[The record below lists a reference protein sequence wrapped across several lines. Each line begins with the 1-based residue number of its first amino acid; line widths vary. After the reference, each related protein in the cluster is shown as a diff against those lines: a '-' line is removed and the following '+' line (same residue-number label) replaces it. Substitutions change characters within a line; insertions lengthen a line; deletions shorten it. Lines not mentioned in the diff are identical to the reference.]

1 MYAASR
7 RRFLQLRS
15 PGIAS
20 AYEAYAD
27 HTIVPALTLRCNRYV
42 AKNGK
47 HAYYGPP
54 KDKP

>member
-7 RRFLQLRS
+7 RRFLQLSS

-20 AYEAYAD
+20 AYEADAD
-27 HTIVPALTLRCNRYV
+27 HTIVRALTSRHNHYLTKC
-42 AKNGK
+42 GK

>member
-1 MYAASR
+1 MYTASR
-7 RRFLQLRS
+7 RRILQLRG

-20 AYEAYAD
+20 ACEADAD
-27 HTIVPALTLRCNRYV
+27 DTIVRALTLRQNRYLT
-42 AKNGK
+42 KNGK

>member
-15 PGIAS
+15 PRIAS
-20 AYEAYAD
+20 AYEADAD
-27 HTIVPALTLRCNRYV
+27 HPIVRALTLRHNRYLT
-42 AKNGK
+42 KYGE

>member
-15 PGIAS
+15 PGVAS
-20 AYEAYAD
+20 AYGPDAD
-27 HTIVPALTLRCNRYV
+27 HTIVRALTLRRNRYLT
-42 AKNGK
+42 KNGK

-54 KDKP
+54 KDKA